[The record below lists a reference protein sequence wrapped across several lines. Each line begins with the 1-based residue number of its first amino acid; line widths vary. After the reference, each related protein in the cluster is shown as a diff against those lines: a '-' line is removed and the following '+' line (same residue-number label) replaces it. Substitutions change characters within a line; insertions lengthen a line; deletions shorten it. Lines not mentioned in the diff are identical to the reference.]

1 MTIPLSQFVK
11 RPGAVLEN
19 GSVIA
24 HMSLD
29 DPSQA
34 QRLELYQGPGF
45 PATLD
50 ERTPVTAVVVPSGG
64 NVGSRAF
71 GSYSPTNP
79 GSSPVVVTL
88 SPHHGYEVTK
98 KAIENALDGYCIPDE
113 KKFKGAMQKIV
124 GDFLTYAFDPRLP
137 LDEIREVMATIRGRI
152 PPKLEKAIVRYAR

>member
-1 MTIPLSQFVK
+1 MTILLSQFVK

-19 GSVIA
+19 ESVIA

-50 ERTPVTAVVVPSGG
+50 ERTPVTAVVLPSSG
-64 NVGSRAF
+64 NVGSRVF

>member
-1 MTIPLSQFVK
+1 
-11 RPGAVLEN
+11 
-19 GSVIA
+19 
-24 HMSLD
+24 MSLD

>member
-1 MTIPLSQFVK
+1 M
-11 RPGAVLEN
+11 
-19 GSVIA
+19 IA

-50 ERTPVTAVVVPSGG
+50 ERTPVTAVVPSSG
-64 NVGSRAF
+64 NLGSRAF
-71 GSYSPTNP
+71 GSFSPTNP

-88 SPHHGYEVTK
+88 SPHQGYEVTK

-113 KKFKGAMQKIV
+113 KKFKEAMQKIV

-137 LDEIREVMATIRGRI
+137 LDEIREVMASIRGRI